1 LAGHSPRLSS
11 MRTSKPPKT
20 LDPQSSQEPSV
31 PVALPR
37 CYLVCSHAWSL
48 QVPGSYSTDPLV
60 FQEYTMSELKEVDKH
75 ICSILQDSARIQLSH
90 IAEQVGMS
98 IPAISE
104 HVRKLEELGI
114 IHAYLEQNLE

>member
-1 LAGHSPRLSS
+1 
-11 MRTSKPPKT
+11 
-20 LDPQSSQEPSV
+20 
-31 PVALPR
+31 
-37 CYLVCSHAWSL
+37 
-48 QVPGSYSTDPLV
+48 
-60 FQEYTMSELKEVDKH
+60 MSELKEVDKH

-114 IHAYLEQNLE
+114 IQGYQARLSPMSLVLI